1 MERCK
6 CNQRNNRNKNL
17 TFIKINRL
25 DGVSLLIQAGDVDP
39 YKSLRPVF
47 PEYGKEEVDKIK
59 GLEELNDGGAALTAY
74 NYLQYSN
81 ITDSTKTEN

>member
-1 MERCK
+1 M
-6 CNQRNNRNKNL
+6 
-17 TFIKINRL
+17 NRL

-81 ITDSTKTEN
+81 ITDKQRGKLREACNQKYNKSINI